1 MPVQQ
6 SVIKLLIVK
15 ALAGTFNKEKIMS
28 FLRALWNE
36 GSLTAL
42 PNTHNISP
50 YHHNIGP
57 DDRDRMDRRAATARH
72 HTPAWLAD
80 SYYREKWVGS
90 LSYCQL

>member
-1 MPVQQ
+1 MILVDKGPNFN
-6 SVIKLLIVK
+6 LLCLNANLNIRRIP
-15 ALAGTFNKEKIMS
+15 F
-28 FLRALWNE
+28 RE

-72 HTPAWLAD
+72 HTPA
-80 SYYREKWVGS
+80 
-90 LSYCQL
+90 